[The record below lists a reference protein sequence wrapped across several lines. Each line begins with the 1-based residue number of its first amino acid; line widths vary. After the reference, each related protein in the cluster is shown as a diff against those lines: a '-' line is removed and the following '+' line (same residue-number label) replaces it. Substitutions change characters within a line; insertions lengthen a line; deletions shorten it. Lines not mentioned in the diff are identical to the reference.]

1 MRLSPSCRGRK
12 TCAADKPF
20 LSAGSYVNGV
30 PRSGTSPVP
39 HRPDAHIT
47 LADAEKALVVRP
59 GRLRFAPAVE
69 ARFEA
74 DTGARRCLRLAA
86 AILIGMIIHLLS
98 LRPNALLLADVFT
111 LALVI
116 KVGIITPL
124 FVLCLFALTGNPR
137 PWLRESMVMAIPIA
151 VMAGQMYLVCESSS
165 SLAAYAHYPAL
176 VNIVFANL
184 IVRARFFYAC
194 TASTVSLVIY
204 AVSVAQLDSLP
215 SEARTSAIVV
225 LAVGVVCTLYA
236 NFYLERDERSAYV
249 IALREGLRSGMLDN
263 ANRELSRISNLD
275 AMTGLANRRGFDRR
289 LDATW
294 IAAQAAGQS
303 LAVLMLDVD
312 HFKRFN
318 DRYGHQ
324 AGDVCLKRIAE
335 SLRAQLRGGDALV
348 ARFGGEEFIAV
359 LPGADLLAGTRA
371 AERVRRAIEACAI
384 RHELASTGVVTAS
397 IGVAAT
403 VAAPG
408 GSAKEIIAG
417 ADAALYEAKRH
428 GRNRVWPPIL
438 ASDRASDGATDRG
451 TVADVA

>member
-1 MRLSPSCRGRK
+1 MLNR
-12 TCAADKPF
+12 
-20 LSAGSYVNGV
+20 
-30 PRSGTSPVP
+30 
-39 HRPDAHIT
+39 
-47 LADAEKALVVRP
+47 
-59 GRLRFAPAVE
+59 
-69 ARFEA
+69 
-74 DTGARRCLRLAA
+74 
-86 AILIGMIIHLLS
+86 
-98 LRPNALLLADVFT
+98 
-111 LALVI
+111 
-116 KVGIITPL
+116 
-124 FVLCLFALTGNPR
+124 
-137 PWLRESMVMAIPIA
+137 
-151 VMAGQMYLVCESSS
+151 
-165 SLAAYAHYPAL
+165 
-176 VNIVFANL
+176 AN
-184 IVRARFFYAC
+184 
-194 TASTVSLVIY
+194 
-204 AVSVAQLDSLP
+204 Q
-215 SEARTSAIVV
+215 
-225 LAVGVVCTLYA
+225 
-236 NFYLERDERSAYV
+236 
-249 IALREGLRSGMLDN
+249 
-263 ANRELSRISNLD
+263 ELSRISNLD

-408 GSAKEIIAG
+408 GSQKRSSPARMQRSTRPSGTAAIAS
-417 ADAALYEAKRH
+417 
-428 GRNRVWPPIL
+428 GRRSSPPT
-438 ASDRASDGATDRG
+438 AASDGVTGRG